1 MVAILLGPMLRHVGE
16 RDATIWV
23 ETSGPCEVEVRTAD
37 AAGRDRTFHVAGHH
51 YAIVAIDGLEAG
63 SSLVYEV
70 RLDGEL
76 AWPPADWPYP
86 ASRIRTVDRDSPVKL
101 TFGSCREAPREGG
114 LRHHDDR
121 ADVLTAFA
129 DRMLGQ
135 PREDWPELMVFA
147 GDQVYADDT
156 TPAMRAFIRSRRD
169 IRKPPKT
176 EVADFEEYT
185 RLYRETWSEPKTRW
199 LLSTMP
205 TSMIFD
211 DHDVRDDWNTSHAW
225 RLDMAKQPWW
235 DARITGALMSYWIY
249 QHLGN
254 LSPGALAADE
264 TLRAVRAAPDGE
276 PILRAFARR
285 ADA

>member
-23 ETSGPCEVEVRTAD
+23 ETTAACEVEIRTAD
-37 AAGRDRTFHVAGHH
+37 ATARDHTFHVGGHH
-51 YAIVAIDGLEAG
+51 YAIVVIDGLEPG
-63 SSLVYEV
+63 SSLPYSVH
-70 RLDGEL
+70 LDGEL
-76 AWPPADWPYP
+76 AWPPPDSPFP
-86 ASRIRTVDRDSPVKL
+86 ASRIRTVQPDRPIRL
-101 TFGSCREAPREGG
+101 TFGSCREAPRAGG
-114 LRHHDDR
+114 IRDREDR
-121 ADVLTAFA
+121 ADVLLAFA

-135 PREDWPELMVFA
+135 AHEDWPELMVFA

-156 TPAMRAFIRSRRD
+156 SPAMRAFIKGRRN

-185 RLYRETWSEPKTRW
+185 RLYLETWSEPRTRW

-225 RLDMAKQPWW
+225 RLQMRQQPWW

-254 LSPGALAADE
+254 L
-264 TLRAVRAAPDGE
+264 
-276 PILRAFARR
+276 
-285 ADA
+285 